1 MIEDML
7 QSRIRSRHTQ
17 SLHTKQQQLSRQQGS
32 WNTLKMLSE
41 SLQMQQQSQKLNQL
55 NLQRT
60 ESRFQIIQPKHI
72 QYIGLISNSI
82 KTLNTSASPQK
93 NSESPLKGRI
103 KQSRILKT
111 PLHHSRISPE
121 NRLIFKQRLNKIDE
135 SIQYIQDRHNQLNGI
150 NSNSYKKMCEMIN
163 KTEYMSVD
171 QHQNVQIPL
180 IKLIK
185 PQPTENNENSA
196 NLVQKLAT
204 STMQWSDSKKKQRSK
219 LEQSVYY
226 RTNKWQKAK
235 FLILQNFSSRHNNT
249 LYSKKYMITQLKI
262 PYLRHNSKQMFM
274 ALKQKNYHQLL
285 KYLSLNKSYIHEV
298 DNSLMTPLH
307 ISCQQGLYDIT
318 KMLLRFKADVNSLDK
333 NKKSPLY
340 YALCNGH
347 IEVVKMLLIH
357 DAFPYSDTNC
367 NYTQF
372 FPNKEM
378 KELFRVAKRILTL
391 MLICP
396 KNKRNKMKEFLEIN
410 FLNEYTLPKN
420 LLA

>member
-1 MIEDML
+1 MEDLL
-7 QSRIRSRHTQ
+7 QSRIRSRNAYSLHNKYQ
-17 SLHTKQQQLSRQQGS
+17 SLCHQQGGQS
-32 WNTLKMLSE
+32 TLKMLSH
-41 SLQMQQQSQKLNQL
+41 SLQKQQYSQKLHQL

-60 ESRFQIIQPKHI
+60 ESRFQINQPKHI
-72 QYIGLISNSI
+72 QYIGAISSSN
-82 KTLNTSASPQK
+82 KTVNTCSPEK
-93 NSESPLKGRI
+93 IIESPLKGRI

-111 PLHHSRISPE
+111 SLHNSRMSPE

-135 SIQYIQDRHNQLNGI
+135 SIQYIQDRHNQFNGI
-150 NSNSYKKMCEMIN
+150 NSNNYQKMCEMIN
-163 KTEYMSVD
+163 KTEYISADHNSSVD
-171 QHQNVQIPL
+171 IPL

-185 PQPTENNENSA
+185 PEPIENNENSA

-204 STMQWSDSKKKQRSK
+204 QTIQWSETKKKQRSK

-226 RTNKWQKAK
+226 KTNKWKKAK
-235 FLILQNFSSRHNNT
+235 FLILQNFSSRHNST
-249 LYSKKYMITQLKI
+249 MYSKKYMITQLKI

-285 KYLSLNKSYIHEV
+285 KHLSYNKSFIHEV

-318 KMLLRFKADVNSLDK
+318 KMLLRFKADVNALDK
-333 NKKSPLY
+333 NKKTPLY
-340 YALCNGH
+340 YAMFNGH
-347 IEVVKMLLIH
+347 TEIVKMLLLH

-372 FPNKEM
+372 FPNKAM

-396 KNKRNKMKEFLEIN
+396 KHKRKTMKEYLEIN
-410 FLNEYTLPKN
+410 FLNEYSLPKN

>member
-1 MIEDML
+1 MEDLL
-7 QSRIRSRHTQ
+7 QSRIRSRNAY
-17 SLHTKQQQLSRQQGS
+17 SLHTKQQQSSHQQGS
-32 WNTLKMLSE
+32 QNTLKILSH
-41 SLQMQQQSQKLNQL
+41 SLHQQQQSQQLNQL

-82 KTLNTSASPQK
+82 KTLNTSSSPEK
-93 NSESPLKGRI
+93 IIESPLKGRI

-111 PLHHSRISPE
+111 SLHHSRISPE

-135 SIQYIQDRHNQLNGI
+135 SIQYIKDRHNQFNGI
-150 NSNSYKKMCEMIN
+150 SSNSYKKMCEMIN

-171 QHQNVQIPL
+171 HNQNIQIPL

-185 PQPTENNENSA
+185 PEQIENNENSS

-204 STMQWSDSKKKQRSK
+204 QTMQWSESKKKQRSK

-226 RTNKWQKAK
+226 KTNKWQKAR
-235 FLILQNFSSRHNNT
+235 LQILQNFSYRHNNT

-285 KYLSLNKSYIHEV
+285 KHLSYNKSFIHEV

-318 KMLLRFKADVNSLDK
+318 KMLLRFKADVNALDK

-340 YALCNGH
+340 YALSNGH
-347 IEVVKMLLIH
+347 TEVVKMLLIH
-357 DAFPYSDTNC
+357 DAFPYSDNNC
-367 NYTQF
+367 NYSQF
-372 FPNKEM
+372 FPNKVM
-378 KELFRVAKRILTL
+378 KELFRVAKRIFTL

-396 KNKRNKMKEFLEIN
+396 KNKRNKMKEYLEIN
-410 FLNEYTLPKN
+410 FLNEYSLPKN

>member
-1 MIEDML
+1 MMEDLL
-7 QSRIRSRHTQ
+7 QSRIRSRHAY
-17 SLHTKQQQLSRQQGS
+17 SLHNKYQSICHQQGGQ
-32 WNTLKMLSE
+32 NTLKLLSN
-41 SLQMQQQSQKLNQL
+41 SLQKQQYSQKNNQL

-60 ESRFQIIQPKHI
+60 ESRFQISQPKHI
-72 QYIGLISNSI
+72 QYIGVISNSI
-82 KTLNTSASPQK
+82 KTMSTGSPEK
-93 NSESPLKGRI
+93 IIESPLKGRI

-111 PLHHSRISPE
+111 SLHNSRMSPE

-135 SIQYIQDRHNQLNGI
+135 SIQYIQDRHNQFNGI
-150 NSNSYKKMCEMIN
+150 NSNNYQKMCEMIN
-163 KTEYMSVD
+163 KTEYMSADLNQKLDV
-171 QHQNVQIPL
+171 PL

-185 PQPTENNENSA
+185 SEPIENNENSA

-204 STMQWSDSKKKQRSK
+204 QTMQWSESKKKQRSK
-219 LEQSVYY
+219 LEQSMYY
-226 RTNKWQKAK
+226 KTNKWKKAK

-249 LYSKKYMITQLKI
+249 LYSKKYIITQLKI

-285 KYLSLNKSYIHEV
+285 KHLSYNKSFIHEV

-318 KMLLRFKADVNSLDK
+318 KMLLRFKSDVNALDK
-333 NKKSPLY
+333 NKKTPLY
-340 YALCNGH
+340 YAMFNGH
-347 IEVVKMLLIH
+347 TEIVKMLLIH

-367 NYTQF
+367 NYIQF
-372 FPNKEM
+372 FPNKTM

-396 KNKRNKMKEFLEIN
+396 KNKRKTMKEYLEIN
-410 FLNEYTLPKN
+410 FLNEYSLPKN

>member
-1 MIEDML
+1 MMEDLL
-7 QSRIRSRHTQ
+7 QSRIRSRNHYSLHMKYQ
-17 SLHTKQQQLSRQQGS
+17 SLCHYQGGQ
-32 WNTLKMLSE
+32 NTLKILSQ
-41 SLQMQQQSQKLNQL
+41 SLQKQQQSQKLNQL

-60 ESRFQIIQPKHI
+60 ESRFQLIQPKHI
-72 QYIGLISNSI
+72 QYIGVISNSI
-82 KTLNTSASPQK
+82 KTINTGCSPEK
-93 NSESPLKGRI
+93 NFESPLKGRL

-111 PLHHSRISPE
+111 SLHNSRISPE
-121 NRLIFKQRLNKIDE
+121 NRMIFKQRLNKIDE

-163 KTEYMSVD
+163 KTEYLTAE
-171 QHQNVQIPL
+171 QNQSIVVPI

-185 PQPTENNENSA
+185 SEPIENNENSA

-204 STMQWSDSKKKQRSK
+204 QTIQWSESKKRQRSK

-226 RTNKWQKAK
+226 KTNKWQKAK

-249 LYSKKYMITQLKI
+249 LYSKKFMITQLKI

-285 KYLSLNKSYIHEV
+285 KHLSFNKCFIHEV

-318 KMLLRFKADVNSLDK
+318 KMLLRFKADVNALDK
-333 NKKSPLY
+333 NKKTPLY
-340 YALCNGH
+340 YALFGGH
-347 IEVVKMLLIH
+347 TEIVKMLLIH
-357 DAFPYSDTNC
+357 DAFPYSDSNC

-372 FPNKEM
+372 FPNKIM
-378 KELFRVAKRILTL
+378 KELFRVAKRIFTL

-396 KNKRNKMKEFLEIN
+396 KNKRNTMKEYLEIN
-410 FLNEYTLPKN
+410 FLNEYSLPKN